1 MAINWAEGAFTN
13 SAEKPVAAKALSSTL
28 GKGGVDAFTL
38 YEREG
43 IYGEGIVY
51 RVPSKAWNL
60 VYETYIYNK
69 KNLRKGSNMLNITDQ
84 AKFVGVTGKFVPSAD
99 KKSVLAENV
108 AISTGLTIADGGYVT
123 LTSVGDNG
131 ETSKKVEFDYSKSF
145 SLDSLVTVSGM
156 SVNKGEMTSI
166 TIPAASLFDKYR
178 NPNAEFKSN
187 SNFVDPIG
195 TDDKVIAGTYTLTAD
210 IVDVTDYTPVEVANL
225 ESKTV
230 TVTVLDE
237 KDVKI
242 FANLPCNVVITGL
255 LYNDTEK
262 LYGVYYPQTG
272 QPISLQTKLLSWM
285 QKKGQPRDITTTMLT
300 PTRTENILS

>member
-1 MAINWAEGAFTN
+1 
-13 SAEKPVAAKALSSTL
+13 
-28 GKGGVDAFTL
+28 
-38 YEREG
+38 
-43 IYGEGIVY
+43 
-51 RVPSKAWNL
+51 
-60 VYETYIYNK
+60 
-69 KNLRKGSNMLNITDQ
+69 
-84 AKFVGVTGKFVPSAD
+84 
-99 KKSVLAENV
+99 
-108 AISTGLTIADGGYVT
+108 
-123 LTSVGDNG
+123 
-131 ETSKKVEFDYSKSF
+131 
-145 SLDSLVTVSGM
+145 M

-272 QPISLQTKLLSWM
+272 QLHIPANQTIKLDAEEGTAEGYYDYNADPDKNGKYPLLKFKYDVKFDAPDHSAAIFKVNGNTISSYNSKTTPYNSEWNTVVYDGQQIVINPWYRITNTVLTK
-285 QKKGQPRDITTTMLT
+285 
-300 PTRTENILS
+300 